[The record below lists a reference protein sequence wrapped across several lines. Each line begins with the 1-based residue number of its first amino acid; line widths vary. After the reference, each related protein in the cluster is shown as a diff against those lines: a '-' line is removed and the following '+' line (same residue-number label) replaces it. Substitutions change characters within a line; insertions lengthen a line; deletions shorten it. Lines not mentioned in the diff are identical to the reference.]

1 MREIFESTVEKLFGD
16 IVTLDLVRLSEGGEW
31 PADLWAA
38 VEESGFALAAAPEH
52 LSGAGS
58 SWDDLFVV
66 VRAAGRYTLPVPL
79 PEALLANWLLGR
91 AGLEPVSGPV
101 AFAASSTLTIDA
113 GKVSG
118 QLVDVPWGR
127 NLEQVVAIVD
137 GAVPT
142 LVCLAVADAATKNL
156 RLNIAREP
164 RDDLEFAG
172 VRMLAH
178 APLPPDLPRDV
189 LLLGG
194 AMLRSAQIAGALQG
208 ALDLTSRYAMERVQ
222 FGRPIGSFQAIQ
234 HQIAVLAEHTVSA
247 TIAAEAAF
255 AESFDGLAALP
266 IMAAKVCTAEA
277 ASVGAGIAHSVHG
290 AIGFTHEHPLH
301 LATRRLWSWRS
312 EFGSLTVWAQ
322 RLGRGIC
329 SGGASAFWPTL
340 TSGKLPAKTTIG
352 SEAR

>member
-1 MREIFESTVEKLFGD
+1 SDPDVPLVLAARRHARDPARHHRPRTGIALIMREIFESTVEKLFGD

-127 NLEQVVAIVD
+127 NLEQVV
-137 GAVPT
+137 
-142 LVCLAVADAATKNL
+142 
-156 RLNIAREP
+156 
-164 RDDLEFAG
+164 
-172 VRMLAH
+172 
-178 APLPPDLPRDV
+178 
-189 LLLGG
+189 
-194 AMLRSAQIAGALQG
+194 
-208 ALDLTSRYAMERVQ
+208 
-222 FGRPIGSFQAIQ
+222 
-234 HQIAVLAEHTVSA
+234 
-247 TIAAEAAF
+247 
-255 AESFDGLAALP
+255 
-266 IMAAKVCTAEA
+266 
-277 ASVGAGIAHSVHG
+277 
-290 AIGFTHEHPLH
+290 
-301 LATRRLWSWRS
+301 
-312 EFGSLTVWAQ
+312 
-322 RLGRGIC
+322 
-329 SGGASAFWPTL
+329 
-340 TSGKLPAKTTIG
+340 
-352 SEAR
+352 